1 MKYSEYWKSLMDL
14 YYWVKKEKYFGWDP
28 YDWLISPISSKL
40 PTIFNFLL
48 MQLNVYSP
56 INLRPYYRINK
67 GISNKSI
74 AIFSQA
80 YLLLGDIS
88 PEFKI
93 EAKKLLLLLEN
104 KKIKLK
110 YGCGWS
116 SYHFEFFGPKH
127 KLVPNIPD
135 IVGTCEAIKAFLLA
149 YKTLMKSRYL
159 KISREAINF
168 LLNELIGHFG
178 NYIYF
183 KYTPNEKDKIVFNVS
198 ALALSAISLYLKFAE
213 IDEGIIKV
221 GNRVIKFLL
230 NFQRDNGAWPYSY
243 YLSSNIFYTQL
254 DYHQGFIIDGLIEF
268 LPYVNEEL
276 KSKVI
281 NSIIKA
287 TEFYMKKQFTPNG
300 TSYYRYPIKYPIDI
314 HNQAQGIITF
324 SKLYREFKEIKYLKF
339 AEKIAEWT
347 IKNMQDPAGY
357 FYTHKWPGFVNK
369 IPYMRWGQ
377 AWMMLALSTLLSV
390 KLGEDNESADNR
402 SD

>member
-1 MKYSEYWKSLMDL
+1 MDL
-14 YYWVKKEKYFGWDP
+14 YFWVKKEKYYGWDP
-28 YDWLISPISSKL
+28 YDWFISPISSKL
-40 PTIFNFLL
+40 PNIFNFLL
-48 MQLNVYSP
+48 MQLNIYSP
-56 INLRPYYRINK
+56 INLRPHFRINK
-67 GISNKSI
+67 GVSNKGL

-80 YLLLGDIS
+80 YLLLSDIS

-93 EAKKLLLLLEN
+93 EARKLLLLLEN
-104 KKIKLK
+104 RKIKRK
-110 YGCGWS
+110 YGYGWS
-116 SYHFEFFGPKH
+116 SHYFGFFGPKH
-127 KLVPNIPD
+127 RLTPNIPD

-149 YKTLMKSRYL
+149 YKTFRERKYL
-159 KISREAINF
+159 KISEKAINF
-168 LLNELIGHFG
+168 LLNELIGNFG
-178 NYIYF
+178 GDIYF

-198 ALALSAISLYLKFAE
+198 GLALSSISHYLKFGR
-213 IDEGIIKV
+213 IMDERTINI
-221 GNRVIKFLL
+221 GNRIIKFLL
-230 NFQRDNGAWPYSY
+230 GFQKDNGTWPYSY
-243 YLSSNIFYTQL
+243 YVSSNIFYTQL

-268 LPYVNEEL
+268 LPYVNRKL
-276 KSKVI
+276 KNKAI

-287 TEFYMKKQFTPNG
+287 TEFYMKKQFTSKG
-300 TSYYRYPIKYPIDI
+300 ISYYRYPIKYPIDI

-357 FYTHKWPGFVNK
+357 FYAHKWPGFVNK

-390 KLGEDNESADNR
+390 KLGEDNESADDR